1 MALVAIKEKLEKEQK
16 KLKGLLEQRKELDKK
31 IEKAQDNV
39 NKYDAMI
46 KQKTYKETDEILS
59 ANNLTL
65 DMINEAIKSGDL
77 TSLQLLIEEAK
88 KNKQEEDAADVNS
101 VEDTLNE

>member
-1 MALVAIKEKLEKEQK
+1 MSMTIKEKLEKEQN
-16 KLKGLLEQRKELDKK
+16 KLEALLEQKRELERKIQKVQE
-31 IEKAQDNV
+31 NV

-65 DMINEAIKSGDL
+65 EMINEAIKSGDL
-77 TSLQLLIEEAK
+77 TALQLIIEE
-88 KNKQEEDAADVNS
+88 NKTSNKETAEVDSQELVSTVNM
-101 VEDTLNE
+101 

>member
-1 MALVAIKEKLEKEQK
+1 MSMTIKEKLEKEQS
-16 KLKGLLEQRKELDKK
+16 KLETLLEQKRELDRK
-31 IEKAQDNV
+31 IQKVQENV

-65 DMINEAIKSGDL
+65 EMINEAIKSGDL
-77 TSLQLLIEEAK
+77 TALQLIIEE
-88 KNKQEEDAADVNS
+88 NKSSNKETAEVDSKELVSTVNM
-101 VEDTLNE
+101 